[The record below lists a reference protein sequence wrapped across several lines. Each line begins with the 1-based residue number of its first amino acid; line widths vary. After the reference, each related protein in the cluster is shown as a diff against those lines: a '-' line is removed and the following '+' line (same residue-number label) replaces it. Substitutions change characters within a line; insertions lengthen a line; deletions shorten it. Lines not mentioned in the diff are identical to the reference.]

1 MIRTIIIFTFTC
13 FSFLH
18 SFGQVP
24 NEPIIIGQKM
34 FIKSEVLNETREY
47 WVYLPSDYDNSKYD
61 YPVFYLLDGQ
71 EHFHQVTGLV
81 NHMSRLVQRVPKM
94 IVVGI
99 ISTEKDR
106 VRDYTPNKIE
116 LLPNGG
122 GADKFIQFL
131 QKEFVPTINNQ
142 FRTNDFKLL
151 FGHSLAGVC
160 VNHIFATQTNLF
172 NVYFAADPANFLD
185 STISINLEH
194 FIATQDTIQSGY
206 FLSVSG
212 DVDSSTIVP
221 NFKIYD
227 FIRSNHSDKF
237 HWNFKFY
244 SNEDHISMTLKAIYD
259 DLEKLFPDYK
269 IPTSYLRSFDKGKII
284 YHIEQITS
292 KYKIHVALPEQ
303 LINEYA
309 MHFCSKQK
317 YDEALE
323 LLDLNLANYKNPS
336 ETYYFIGDVYLMKG
350 EKDKALQNF
359 EKSLEITELWDVKE
373 KIKQIKYE

>member
-1 MIRTIIIFTFTC
+1 MTRTIIIFIFVC

-18 SFGQVP
+18 SFAQVP

-34 FIKSEVLNETREY
+34 FIKSEILNENREF
-47 WVYLPSDYDNSKYD
+47 WIYLPTDYDNSKYD

-81 NHMSRLVQRVPKM
+81 NHMSRLVQRIPRM

-99 ISTEKDR
+99 ISTESDR

-116 LLPNGG
+116 VLPNGG

-131 QKEFVPTINNQ
+131 QKELIPNINNQ
-142 FRTNDFKLL
+142 FRTNDYKLL

-160 VNHIFATQTNLF
+160 VNHVFTTRTDLF
-172 NVYFAADPANFLD
+172 NSYFAADPANFVD
-185 STISINLEH
+185 STISKNLEH
-194 FIATQDTIQSGY
+194 FIEVQDTIQSGY

-221 NFKIYD
+221 NFKVYD
-227 FIRSNHSDKF
+227 FIKSKHSDKLN
-237 HWNFKFY
+237 WDFKFY
-244 SNEDHISMTLKAIYD
+244 PNDDHISMTLKAIYD
-259 DLEKLFPDYK
+259 GLEKLFSDYK
-269 IPTSYLRSFDKGKII
+269 IPTSYLNSFDKEKII
-284 YHIEQITS
+284 YHIKQNQS
-292 KYKIHVALPEQ
+292 RYKIHVALPEQ

-309 MHFCSKQK
+309 MLFCSKQK

-323 LLDLNLANYKNPS
+323 LLDLNLANYKNPF
-336 ETYYFIGDVYLMKG
+336 ETYYFIGYVYLMKG
-350 EKDKALQNF
+350 KCDKALQNF
-359 EKSLEITELWDVKE
+359 EKSLEIKEFWDVEE
-373 KIKQIKYE
+373 KIKQIKNE